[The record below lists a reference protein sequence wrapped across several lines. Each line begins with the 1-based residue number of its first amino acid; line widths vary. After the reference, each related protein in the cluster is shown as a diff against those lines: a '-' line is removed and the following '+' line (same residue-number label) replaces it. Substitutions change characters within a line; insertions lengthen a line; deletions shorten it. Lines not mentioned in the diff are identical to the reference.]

1 MSTIPET
8 VPVRR
13 VWFQAGSR
21 PSAWLLV
28 SGLAVLCAA
37 ALAVLWPS
45 SSLEQIPTAQVARG
59 NVRITVVESGE
70 LRAEHQ
76 ATISAPTDK
85 QIIWLVP
92 EGTRVK
98 KGDLLVEFESQK
110 YEIAKSAAES
120 ALAVARADL
129 RKAMGELQAQR
140 ASEQGARLEYAS
152 LPDLA
157 ERGFVTRNE
166 LEAARL
172 TYEEVKASTSSFRA
186 GVEAAEANVQR
197 AEREV
202 QQQDRKLQA
211 GQVRASR
218 DGVVV
223 YANTGDPGSP
233 HKVTV
238 GMTPFEGMELMYLP
252 DTSSMR
258 VDAEISE
265 FDLAKISV
273 GSSAAL
279 RLDAYPDTVFRGEV
293 SSIASLARQKISRV
307 SGQPIGVKVFDV
319 SVKVLDEDERL
330 KPGLTTS
337 VEILVNENADV
348 LYVPVAGIFVDEL
361 DRTIVY
367 VRTEDGAVTQ
377 PVELGGSTDR
387 VAIVLAG
394 LEEGEQILLSPPEES

>member
-172 TYEEVKASTSSFRA
+172 TYEEVKASTT
-186 GVEAAEANVQR
+186 AEANVQR